1 MKRKKN
7 QKRLAKKKNK
17 ARKQNQEKRAEDN
30 VQMRKIPTMTTLD
43 HTLLKISTKVERG
56 DEPRKEEIAKRRGEE
71 EQNKFER
78 NREQN
83 KGSKNEKISMENE
96 KYEGIIELNENQGE
110 QLRKLIER
118 KVNETG
124 IKLEPTNMTK
134 HKVDEQGHEPIK
146 QR

>member
-1 MKRKKN
+1 
-7 QKRLAKKKNK
+7 
-17 ARKQNQEKRAEDN
+17 
-30 VQMRKIPTMTTLD
+30 MTTLD
-43 HTLLKISTKVERG
+43 HTLPKVSTKVERG
-56 DEPRKEEIAKRRGEE
+56 HEPRKEVIAKRRGEE

-83 KGSKNEKISMENE
+83 KESKNEKISIKNE

-124 IKLEPTNMTK
+124 IKLEPTNKTK
-134 HKVDEQGHEPIK
+134 HKIDEQGHEPIK
-146 QR
+146 Q